1 MGKLSTGGTPQH
13 PDWKGV
19 AVCVDVTDPEVFIDK
34 ATGQPSLD
42 ERGNPQKPK
51 FKYVFETA
59 LISPDGRPYTIES
72 QPFSESYHEKSPH
85 RPFLVGWQGRTMTAQ
100 ELTEFDTK
108 GMVGKCAY
116 VIIKNEPSAKDKA
129 KSYAQIKFIE
139 PTKEELKPSG
149 LYVRRAKRAVNDAQR
164 NNTGA
169 HAGAAED
176 WESTKIHLKS
186 SEFCGSEIREVSEG
200 HVIKLIDKWLPV
212 FKSAAKTTAD
222 DKRLAF
228 ALEQWQARKA
238 NEPDDTGES
247 VEESDLDEVPL

>member
-1 MGKLSTGGTPQH
+1 MGKLSVGGGAMCPE
-13 PDWKGV
+13 GEYL
-19 AVCVDVTDPEVFIDK
+19 AVCVDKTEPTVGIDPTTNLPFVGKDGKPSKPTFQYIFEVSAK
-34 ATGQPSLD
+34 G
-42 ERGNPQKPK
+42 
-51 FKYVFETA
+51 
-59 LISPDGRPYTIES
+59 PDGKPFTIDS
-72 QPFSESYHEKSPH
+72 DYYSESYNEKAKL
-85 RPFLVGWQGRTMTAQ
+85 REFLVSWMGYTMTAKDL
-100 ELTEFDTK
+100 ETFDTAD
-108 GMVGKCAY
+108 MVGKCAK
-116 VIIKNEPSAKDKA
+116 VIIRNKPSKKDPS
-129 KSYAQIKFIE
+129 KSYPKIKLIE
-139 PTKEELKPSG
+139 PAKETLAPSG
-149 LYVRRAKRAVNDAQR
+149 LYSRREKKANDAQR

>member
-1 MGKLSTGGTPQH
+1 MGKLSVGGGAMCPEG
-13 PDWKGV
+13 DYL
-19 AVCVDVTDPEVFIDK
+19 AVCVDKTEPAVGIDPK
-34 ATGQPSLD
+34 TGQPFVGMD
-42 ERGNPQKPK
+42 GKPAK
-51 FKYVFETA
+51 PTFQYIFEVDKA
-59 LISPDGRPYTIES
+59 GPDGRPFTIDS
-72 QPFSESYHEKSPH
+72 DHFSESYNEKAKL
-85 RPFLVGWQGRTMTAQ
+85 RPFLVDWQGRTMAAKDLET
-100 ELTEFDTK
+100 FDTAD
-108 GMVGKCAY
+108 MVGKCAQIR
-116 VIIKNEPSAKDKA
+116 VRNVPGKKDPS
-129 KSYAQIKFIE
+129 KSYPKIKMIE
-139 PTKEELKPSG
+139 PAKGELKPSG
-149 LYVRRAKRAVNDAQR
+149 LYVRRERKTNDAQR

-212 FKSAAKTTAD
+212 FRSAAKTTAD
-222 DKRLAF
+222 DKRLAY

>member
-1 MGKLSTGGTPQH
+1 VRQGYH
-13 PDWKGV
+13 PKQAQQKGSV
-19 AVCVDVTDPEVFIDK
+19 EVVSEDQ
-34 ATGQPSLD
+34 ADRAG
-42 ERGNPQKPK
+42 E
-51 FKYVFETA
+51 
-59 LISPDGRPYTIES
+59 GR
-72 QPFSESYHEKSPH
+72 
-85 RPFLVGWQGRTMTAQ
+85 AQ
-100 ELTEFDTK
+100 
-108 GMVGKCAY
+108 A
-116 VIIKNEPSAKDKA
+116 
-129 KSYAQIKFIE
+129 
-139 PTKEELKPSG
+139 PSG
-149 LYVRRAKRAVNDAQR
+149 LYSRREKKANDAQR

>member
-1 MGKLSTGGTPQH
+1 M
-13 PDWKGV
+13 
-19 AVCVDVTDPEVFIDK
+19 F
-34 ATGQPSLD
+34 
-42 ERGNPQKPK
+42 
-51 FKYVFETA
+51 
-59 LISPDGRPYTIES
+59 DGR
-72 QPFSESYHEKSPH
+72 
-85 RPFLVGWQGRTMTAQ
+85 
-100 ELTEFDTK
+100 
-108 GMVGKCAY
+108 
-116 VIIKNEPSAKDKA
+116 
-129 KSYAQIKFIE
+129 
-139 PTKEELKPSG
+139 EE
-149 LYVRRAKRAVNDAQR
+149 VNDAQR